1 MASPPQVPQPP
12 ERRKSTAGFA
22 RQFALATELPFLL
35 VGGTLIAGLFGFLL
49 DRWLHTKPFLMLILG
64 AVGFAVSVRDLL
76 RRLDKGDSN
85 GSGSSGQ

>member
-12 ERRKSTAGFA
+12 ERRKGTASFT

-35 VGGTLIAGLFGFLL
+35 VGGTLIAGLLGFLL